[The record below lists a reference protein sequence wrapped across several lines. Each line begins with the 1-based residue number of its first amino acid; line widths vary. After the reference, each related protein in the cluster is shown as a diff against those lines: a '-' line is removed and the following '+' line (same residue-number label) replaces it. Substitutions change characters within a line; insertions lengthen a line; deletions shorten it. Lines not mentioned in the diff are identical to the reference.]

1 MPTFE
6 IEQYELHTM
15 KYRVRANSEAE
26 AIAKLLGGE
35 LEPVEGSLE
44 FIEVAEDLG
53 LPTDEYRDLAEA
65 LRALGVSVDENVIP
79 SIRSISKVE
88 G

>member
-1 MPTFE
+1 MLTYE

-15 KYRVRANSEAE
+15 KYKVQAKTEAE
-26 AIAKLLGGE
+26 AIVKLLNGA

-44 FIEVAEDLG
+44 FIMVGEEFG
-53 LPTDEYRDLAEA
+53 LSVDEYPDLAEA
-65 LRALGVSVDENVIP
+65 LRILGVSVDDVIP
-79 SIRSISKVE
+79 SIRSIAKVE

>member
-26 AIAKLLGGE
+26 AIARLLGGE

-44 FIEVAEDLG
+44 FIEVADTLG
-53 LPTDEYRDLAEA
+53 LPANHYSNLAVA
-65 LRALGVSVDENVIP
+65 LKKFGIAVKHVIP
-79 SIRSISKVE
+79 SIRAISKIE

>member
-1 MPTFE
+1 MPIYE
-6 IEQYELHTM
+6 VEQYELHSM

-26 AIAKLLGGE
+26 AIAHLLNGE

-44 FIEVAEDLG
+44 FIEVADTLG
-53 LPTDEYRDLAEA
+53 LPANHYSNLAVA
-65 LRALGVSVDENVIP
+65 LKKLGISVKHVIP
-79 SIRSISKVE
+79 SIRAISKVE